1 MKLILGFELT
11 AKEVEL
17 NYRET
22 VLSFIKHMLS
32 FKYPSDYEQLFTQP
46 IMKSYSFSVYFP
58 DVALSQNIVLASDK
72 QMSVTITGCDNILIA
87 KLYNS
92 ALFMK
97 NKSYPMLNNSMTL
110 KKVRLDNFIPKIQEK
125 NLIKFLSPLVVRKRV
140 DNKDTYLNF
149 DDQEFNKYI
158 NISIENL
165 CNQLGISPCGTIKL
179 TPFNAKKTVIKQDN
193 LFFEANLGTFVLEGD
208 KDIISLLYQT
218 GIGSR
223 RSQGF
228 GMFEIIGG

>member
-1 MKLILGFELT
+1 MKLILGLELLSE
-11 AKEVEL
+11 AVDL
-17 NYRET
+17 NYRESI
-22 VLSFIKHMLS
+22 LSFIKHILS
-32 FKYPSDYEQLFTQP
+32 EKYPDDFIQLYTVP
-46 IMKSYSFSVYFP
+46 IMKSYSYSVYFP
-58 DVALSQNIVLASDK
+58 NAKLYENSIHTNK
-72 QMSVTITGCDNILIA
+72 QMSVTITSCDKILIA
-87 KLYNS
+87 KLYNA

-97 NKSYPMLNNSMTL
+97 YKNYPMRDNSMTL
-110 KKVRLDNFIPKIQEK
+110 KKVRLDTYIPKIKER
-125 NLIKFLSPLVVRKRV
+125 NLVKFLSPLVIRKRE

-149 DDQEFNKYI
+149 DDQEFNQYV

-165 CNQLGISPCGTIKL
+165 CNQLGITPCGTIKL
-179 TPFNAKKTVIKQDN
+179 TPFNAKRTVIKQDN